1 MNKIKKGDVV
11 GRISY
16 GKDILFTVE
25 RIIETVNNKQ
35 IVILKGITARVE
47 ADAPI
52 EDLEIIQK
60 QEVARNLRN
69 LENKLEEKIKKYEG
83 KLKVGFN
90 VFKNSKEK
98 RSIEI
103 TKTGTIL
110 HLDGD
115 KKYAEKSAKYY
126 KKVGLKA
133 IIKHIPENKQAEM
146 VLSLLEKYKP
156 DILVITG
163 HDGMIRGNTKYTDI
177 YNYRNSKYFVNT
189 VREARRWSSNK
200 NDLVIFAGACQS
212 FFEAIMAAGA
222 NFASSPTRILI
233 DFMDPLV
240 VAQKVAT
247 TENYKYIKI
256 EDIAEELRD
265 GTKGVGGTGAK
276 GKKNV
281 IYL

>member
-69 LENKLEEKIKKYEG
+69 LENKLEEKIKKYES

-90 VFKNSKEK
+90 LFKNSKEK

-115 KKYAEKSAKYY
+115 NKYAEKSAK
-126 KKVGLKA
+126 
-133 IIKHIPENKQAEM
+133 
-146 VLSLLEKYKP
+146 
-156 DILVITG
+156 
-163 HDGMIRGNTKYTDI
+163 
-177 YNYRNSKYFVNT
+177 
-189 VREARRWSSNK
+189 
-200 NDLVIFAGACQS
+200 
-212 FFEAIMAAGA
+212 
-222 NFASSPTRILI
+222 
-233 DFMDPLV
+233 
-240 VAQKVAT
+240 
-247 TENYKYIKI
+247 
-256 EDIAEELRD
+256 
-265 GTKGVGGTGAK
+265 
-276 GKKNV
+276 
-281 IYL
+281 